1 MLHLPSKSLSTTTQN
16 YLNKRQKKVDAEPTF
31 EKKALKAKSLW
42 ENKRSSK
49 AGKEAFDEI
58 KEVLKTMCVGIKTC
72 NYCEHDRA
80 FDIEH
85 IYPKSLYPSL
95 AFVWENY
102 LLACKGCN
110 SEFKSDNFA
119 IFKPKG
125 LITKHILVRN
135 IEPEN
140 DDALLINPRKEDPTK
155 FLRLNLVGQT
165 ALFDPIHEVNSRE
178 YLRADY
184 TAECLELNKNET
196 LIAARRNCSQSYI
209 MRLQDFLKARESITF
224 DDLDNAI
231 NGDLMSD
238 RTQPFESEKQRILEN
253 IKNSFKE
260 LSHPTVWFELKRQ
273 RVNLPRTN
281 QLFNQLPEALN
292 W

>member
-1 MLHLPSKSLSTTTQN
+1 MLHLPSKRLSTTTQN
-16 YLNKRQKKVDAEPTF
+16 YLNNLQKQVDSVLTF
-31 EKKALKAKSLW
+31 KGKADKAKSLW
-42 ENKRSSK
+42 KNKRSSK
-49 AGKEAFDEI
+49 AGEKAFDEI

-110 SEFKSDNFA
+110 SEFKSDKFA
-119 IFKPKG
+119 IFKPQDS
-125 LITKHILVRN
+125 ISKHILVRN

-155 FLRLNLVGQT
+155 FLRLNLVSLT
-165 ALFDPIHEVNSRE
+165 FLYDPIHDVNSRE

-184 TAECLELNKNET
+184 TTECLELNKEEV
-196 LIAARRNCSQSYI
+196 LVSERRKVAIDCHNNLKKYI
-209 MRLQDFLKARESITF
+209 EASKSTTF
-224 DDLDNAI
+224 DELEYATTDIPQLDKNK
-231 NGDLMSD
+231 
-238 RTQPFESEKQRILEN
+238 PFESEKQRILEN
-253 IKNSFKE
+253 IKDSFKE

>member
-16 YLNKRQKKVDAEPTF
+16 YLDKLQKQVDSKLTF
-31 EKKALKAKSLW
+31 EKKAEKAQSLW
-42 ENKRSSK
+42 LSKRK
-49 AGKEAFDEI
+49 LKGGEEAFNEI
-58 KEVLKTMCVGIKTC
+58 KEVLKTMCVSKGIC
-72 NYCEHDRA
+72 NYCEQDRA

-110 SEFKSDNFA
+110 SEYKSDNFA

-125 LITKHILVRN
+125 SVTKHILLRN

-155 FLRLNLVGQT
+155 LLRLNLVSLT
-165 ALFDPIHEVNSRE
+165 FLYDPIHDVNSRE

-184 TAECLELNKNET
+184 STESLKLNKEEVLVNE
-196 LIAARRNCSQSYI
+196 RRKVAINCHNNLKKYI
-209 MRLQDFLKARESITF
+209 EASISTTF
-224 DDLDNAI
+224 DELENATTGIPELDMT
-231 NGDLMSD
+231 LS
-238 RTQPFESEKQRILEN
+238 FKSEKQRILEN

-260 LSHPTVWFELKRQ
+260 LLHPTVWFELKRQ

-281 QLFNQLPEALN
+281 QLFNQLPEALT

>member
-16 YLNKRQKKVDAEPTF
+16 YLNKLQKKVDGELTF
-31 EKKALKAKSLW
+31 KKKSLKAKSLW
-42 ENKRSSK
+42 EQKRSSK

-95 AFVWENY
+95 AFIWDNY

-110 SEFKSDNFA
+110 SEYKSDNFA

-125 LITKHILVRN
+125 SFQKHILVRN
-135 IEPEN
+135 IEPDN
-140 DDALLINPRKEDPTK
+140 DDALLLNPRKEDPTK
-155 FLRLNLVGQT
+155 FLRLNLVGLT
-165 ALFDPIHEVNSRE
+165 FFYDPIHNINSRE

-184 TAECLELNKNET
+184 TTECLELNKEEVLVNERRKVAMDCHNT
-196 LIAARRNCSQSYI
+196 LKKYI
-209 MRLQDFLKARESITF
+209 EASKSTTF
-224 DDLDNAI
+224 DELEYATTDIPKLDKNK
-231 NGDLMSD
+231 
-238 RTQPFESEKQRILEN
+238 PFESEKQRILEN

-273 RVNLPRTN
+273 RANLPRTN
-281 QLFNQLPEALN
+281 QLFDQLPDALN

>member
-1 MLHLPSKSLSTTTQN
+1 
-16 YLNKRQKKVDAEPTF
+16 
-31 EKKALKAKSLW
+31 
-42 ENKRSSK
+42 
-49 AGKEAFDEI
+49 
-58 KEVLKTMCVGIKTC
+58 MCVGEGIC
-72 NYCEHDRA
+72 NYCEHDRG

-119 IFKPKG
+119 IFKPKDSS
-125 LITKHILVRN
+125 IKYILGRN
-135 IEPEN
+135 TEPDN
-140 DDALLINPRKEDPTK
+140 DDALFINPRKEDPTK
-155 FLRLNLVGQT
+155 FLRLNLVSQKP
-165 ALFDPIHEVNSRE
+165 LFDPIHDINSRE

-184 TAECLELNKNET
+184 TVECLKLNKNET
-196 LIAARRNCSQSYI
+196 LITTRRHYSQSYI
-209 MRLQDFLKARESITF
+209 ERLQNFLKVRDSITF
-224 DDLDNAI
+224 DDLDNV
-231 NGDLMSD
+231 NGDPISD
-238 RTQPFESEKQRILEN
+238 RTQSFDSEKQRILEN

-273 RVNLPRTN
+273 RDKLTRTN
-281 QLFNQLPEALN
+281 QLFSQLPEALN